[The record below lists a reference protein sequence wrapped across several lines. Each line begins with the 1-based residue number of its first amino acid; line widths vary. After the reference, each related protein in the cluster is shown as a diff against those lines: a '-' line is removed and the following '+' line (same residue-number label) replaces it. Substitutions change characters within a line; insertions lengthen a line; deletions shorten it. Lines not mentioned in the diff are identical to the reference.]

1 METYPDRLDKKEF
14 FLEVF
19 NIDPSEFE
27 KTGLKWDDLR
37 KIYDDHIK
45 NIPILYEAGQFIL
58 NNLIKI
64 KKVHSVRFRV
74 KDPSHLIEK
83 IIRKKIEDPTK
94 EYTLENY
101 QQTVTDLIG
110 VRALH
115 LFKDSWI
122 TIHKY
127 INDTWELHEPPTVY
141 YRAGDDKEVIEKFE
155 ASGCSPKEHPFGYRS
170 VHYIIKSRP
179 SKKEHLAEIQV
190 RTLYEEAWSEIDHQ
204 IRYPYETDNEILNQF
219 LQVLNRLSGSADEMG
234 TFIRKLQV
242 QLKKK
247 DKEITEQ
254 KDIVAS
260 LNKKLEQKN
269 ISTDDLDKIREQV
282 KEIKIPSLK
291 FDKSILD
298 TLRRISEQPSVSYPK
313 KINIASYL
321 TEEDRKSLTEKFL
334 ARKKEQGNKGTPEKP
349 SDTK

>member
-1 METYPDRLDKKEF
+1 METYRNRLDKREY

-27 KTGLKWDDLR
+27 KTGLKWDVLGE
-37 KIYDDHIK
+37 IYEDHIK

-141 YRAGDDKEVIEKFE
+141 YRAGDDKKVIEKFE
-155 ASGCSPKEHPFGYRS
+155 ESGCSPKEHPFGYRS

-179 SKKEHLAEIQV
+179 AKKEHLAEIQV
-190 RTLYEEAWSEIDHQ
+190 HQ

-247 DKEITEQ
+247 DKEIKEQ

-269 ISTDDLDKIREQV
+269 ISTDDLEKIREQM

-298 TLRRISEQPSVSYPK
+298 TLRRISEQPTVSYPK
-313 KINIASYL
+313 KINISSYL
-321 TEEDRKSLTEKFL
+321 TNEDRKSLTE
-334 ARKKEQGNKGTPEKP
+334 KKEQGNKGTPEKP
-349 SDTK
+349 SDPN